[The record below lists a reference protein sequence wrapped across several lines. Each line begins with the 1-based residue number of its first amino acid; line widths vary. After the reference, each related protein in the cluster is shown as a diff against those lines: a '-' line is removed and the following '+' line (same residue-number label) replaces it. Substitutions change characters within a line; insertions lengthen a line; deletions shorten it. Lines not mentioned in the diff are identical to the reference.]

1 MNVFKV
7 CVFYL
12 IVYINL
18 WCIKSYLYNIV
29 SNNVKEVER
38 DVISR
43 ENLNIYR
50 QHHARSSNINSLT
63 YRRDLWN
70 IYVASYPVN
79 PVKKSWVFAITL
91 KFCFFKHLKGKHVAG
106 SLGGGVATIAVPN
119 TMLLRGWGD
128 GMGAVCDIPG
138 IKSFLERGGPCI

>member
-7 CVFYL
+7 CVFY
-12 IVYINL
+12 IIIYINL
-18 WCIKSYLYNIV
+18 LNIKIYLYNIAG
-29 SNNVKEVER
+29 NNVQEMER

-43 ENLNIYR
+43 ENLNLYR
-50 QHHARSSNINSLT
+50 QHHSQLSNIHSLT

-70 IYVASYPVN
+70 IYVAPYSVN

-91 KFCFFKHLKGKHVAG
+91 KFCLFKHLKGKHVAG

-119 TMLLRGWGD
+119 TRRLRGWGD
-128 GMGAVCDIPG
+128 GMGG
-138 IKSFLERGGPCI
+138 SL